1 LHHFYSHDHWRL
13 KVCKKCQFVY
23 LENAPAYE
31 ELAEHFAWEKSF
43 AKEKERREAAEP
55 VLQWLDTVATRIRKK
70 GFGRKKLLKLLAKH
84 VAGGHVLD
92 VGCGAGKYLAML
104 PRRYVP
110 HGIEISVGLAAAAS
124 RIAVPRGGAIANRNA
139 LDALGQFESDWFS
152 GIIMHTYLE
161 HEANPKEV
169 LKATGRVLRKGGAL
183 IIKVPNYAS
192 INRRFRG
199 KKWCGFRF
207 PDHVNYFTP
216 QSLRQ
221 MLADTGFKV
230 RRMNFADRLP
240 TSDNMWAV
248 AGKP

>member
-1 LHHFYSHDHWRL
+1 
-13 KVCKKCQFVY
+13 V
-23 LENAPAYE
+23 
-31 ELAEHFAWEKSF
+31 
-43 AKEKERREAAEP
+43 
-55 VLQWLDTVATRIRKK
+55 
-70 GFGRKKLLKLLAKH
+70 
-84 VAGGHVLD
+84 
-92 VGCGAGKYLAML
+92 
-104 PRRYVP
+104 
-110 HGIEISVGLAAAAS
+110 
-124 RIAVPRGGAIANRNA
+124 NRNA